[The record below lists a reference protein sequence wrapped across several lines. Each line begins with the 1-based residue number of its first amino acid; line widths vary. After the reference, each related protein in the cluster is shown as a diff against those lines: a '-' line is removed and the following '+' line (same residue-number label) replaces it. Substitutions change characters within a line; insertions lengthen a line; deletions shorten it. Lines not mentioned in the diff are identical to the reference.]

1 MIDRDK
7 FVGLDK
13 KVLNVFAQSVSES
26 FSIKKVYGILAIKDH
41 KVKNTIKA
49 IIRNMVRENIL
60 IKEGSQYRIHPR
72 YINKNNP
79 SKHTIQGTVDISRT
93 GRCFVIPED
102 GSEDIRIAAGNTSHA
117 LNKDIVKVYLFPR
130 RRGHKREGQIVD
142 IVKRHRMQFAGILK
156 KRKNLALV
164 QCDEEELPCKNITI
178 LHYDTKIEDGCKVI
192 AKITDWKP
200 TGNQPLGE
208 IVRVLGMPGENDV
221 EMKSILFEK
230 DLPIDFPTAVI
241 KEADKISTQIP
252 DKEIAKRKD
261 YRDMDTFTIDP
272 TDAKDFDDAISFKL
286 LDNNNYLIGVHIADV
301 SYYVRPNSEI
311 DKEAYQRG
319 TSIYLVDR
327 TIPMLPEKLCNQVC
341 SLRENEDSLTYSV
354 VFEFTPLAEIVSYS
368 IEKSIIRSNKRFN
381 YEQAQNI
388 IAASEYG
395 TFNPPSEYSAQ
406 ITLLWKIAK
415 ILREKR
421 FKLGALNFDS
431 PEYKF
436 DLDENKR
443 PISVHLEVSNE
454 SHWMIEEYMLL
465 ANKTIAEH
473 IGKKAK
479 KEEAKTFVYRVHD
492 EPNPEKVETFKT
504 FAKKLGYEI
513 NSSSRQ
519 RLVKSYND
527 LFEKV
532 QGKATQTLVSNI
544 ALRTMSKA
552 YYSTD
557 NIGHYGLAFAFYTHF
572 TSPIRRYPD
581 LMVHRLLAYYL
592 SGGESVDKAEYE
604 EYCEHC
610 SEMEKKSADAEHESI
625 KYKQAEFLADKIG
638 GVFSGEISGVSKWG
652 IYVLLDENKCEG
664 LVRIAS
670 LKDDFYVLD
679 EDNYQIVGEH
689 TKKTYQIGQ
698 KVQIKIE
705 SVNMTKKQ
713 ISFVLV
719 E

>member
-7 FVGLDK
+7 FTGLDK
-13 KVLNVFAQSVSES
+13 KILNIFAQSALEC

-41 KVKNTIKA
+41 KVKDTIKA
-49 IIRNMVRENIL
+49 IIRNMTRENIL
-60 IKEGSQYRIHPR
+60 LKEGSQYRLNPK
-72 YINKNNP
+72 YDNKKTS
-79 SKHTIQGTVDISRT
+79 SKRTIQGVVDITRS
-93 GRCFVIPED
+93 GRYFVIPED
-102 GSEDIRIAAGNTSHA
+102 GSEDIRIDSSNISHA

-130 RRGHKREGQIVD
+130 RKGRKREGQIVD
-142 IVKRHRMQFAGILK
+142 IVKRNRLQFAGILK

-178 LHYDTKIEDGCKVI
+178 LNYDTTIEDGSKVI

-200 TGNQPLGE
+200 NGNHPLGE
-208 IVRVLGMPGENDV
+208 IVRVLGMPGDNDV
-221 EMKSILFEK
+221 EMQSILFEN
-230 DLPIDFPTAVI
+230 DLPIDFPKNVL
-241 KEADKISTQIP
+241 KEADKISTQIS
-252 DKEIAKRKD
+252 DKEIANRKD
-261 YRDMDTFTIDP
+261 YRDMITFTIDP
-272 TDAKDFDDAISFKL
+272 ADAKDFDDAISFQL
-286 LDNNNYLIGVHIADV
+286 LENNNYLIGVHIADV
-301 SYYVRPNSEI
+301 SHYVKPNSEI
-311 DKEAYQRG
+311 DKEAYKRG

-354 VFEFTPLAEIVSYS
+354 VFEFTPFAEIVSYS
-368 IEKSIIRSNKRFN
+368 IHKSIIRSNKRFN

-421 FKLGALNFDS
+421 FKLGALKFDS

-436 DLDENKR
+436 DLDENKH
-443 PISVHLEVSNE
+443 PISVHLQESNE

-473 IGKKAK
+473 IGKKNK
-479 KEEAKTFVYRVHD
+479 KSEAKTFVYRVHD
-492 EPNPEKVETFKT
+492 EPNAEKVETFKT
-504 FAKKLGYEI
+504 FAKKLGYDI
-513 NSSSRQ
+513 NDSSRQ

-532 QGKATQTLVSNI
+532 RGKATQTLISNI

-557 NIGHYGLAFAFYTHF
+557 NIGHYGLAFPFYTHF

-581 LMVHRLLAYYL
+581 LMVHRLLSLYL
-592 SGGESVDKAEYE
+592 SNGESVDKDEYE
-604 EYCEHC
+604 EYCKHC

-625 KYKQAEFLADKIG
+625 KYKQAEFLNDKVG
-638 GVFSGEISGVSKWG
+638 GIFTGEISGVSKWG
-652 IYVLLDENKCEG
+652 IYVMLDENKCEG

-670 LKDDFYVLD
+670 LKDDFYILD
-679 EDNYQIVGEH
+679 EDNYQILGEH
-689 TKKTYQIGQ
+689 TGKTYQIGQ
-698 KVQIKIE
+698 KVQIRIE
-705 SVNMTKKQ
+705 SVSMLKKQ
-713 ISFVLV
+713 INFVLV